1 MALPSLV
8 TPEHEIEVPS
18 TKQKVKIRPFLV
30 KEEKILLT
38 AQESDDN
45 KDQIAAVKQI
55 LKNCILDEIDVE
67 NLSYFDFEFLY
78 LNIRARSI
86 SNILEFDLRHDC
98 DTSQEVIIDL
108 DTLKIKEFD
117 NHEINIMINDDIGVK
132 MKYPTISNLNLF
144 EEINESSTY
153 DILQQS
159 IEYVYDAE
167 NIYDEFT
174 EDEMKTF
181 IESMNKPQIEKL
193 STFFE
198 TMPKLEH
205 KIEYKCKGCKKK
217 VEYTLRGLNDFF
229 T

>member
-1 MALPSLV
+1 
-8 TPEHEIEVPS
+8 
-18 TKQKVKIRPFLV
+18 
-30 KEEKILLT
+30 
-38 AQESDDN
+38 
-45 KDQIAAVKQI
+45 
-55 LKNCILDEIDVE
+55 
-67 NLSYFDFEFLY
+67 
-78 LNIRARSI
+78 
-86 SNILEFDLRHDC
+86 
-98 DTSQEVIIDL
+98 
-108 DTLKIKEFD
+108 
-117 NHEINIMINDDIGVK
+117 MINDDIGVK

-181 IESMNKPQIEKL
+181 IESMDKTQIEKL
-193 STFFE
+193 SIFFE
-198 TMPKLEH
+198 TMPRLEQ
-205 KIEYKCKGCKKK
+205 KIEYTCKGCKKK

>member
-45 KDQIAAVKQI
+45 NDQIVAVKQI

-86 SNILEFDLRHDC
+86 SNILEFTLTHDC
-98 DTSQEVIIDL
+98 DT
-108 DTLKIKEFD
+108 
-117 NHEINIMINDDIGVK
+117 
-132 MKYPTISNLNLF
+132 
-144 EEINESSTY
+144 
-153 DILQQS
+153 
-159 IEYVYDAE
+159 
-167 NIYDEFT
+167 
-174 EDEMKTF
+174 
-181 IESMNKPQIEKL
+181 
-193 STFFE
+193 
-198 TMPKLEH
+198 
-205 KIEYKCKGCKKK
+205 
-217 VEYTLRGLNDFF
+217 
-229 T
+229 

>member
-45 KDQIAAVKQI
+45 NDQIVAVKQI

-86 SNILEFDLRHDC
+86 SNILEFTLTHDC
-98 DTSQEVIIDL
+98 DTSQEITIDL
-108 DTLKIKEFD
+108 DTLKVKEFD
-117 NHEINIMINDDIGVK
+117 NHEVNIMINDDVGIK

-144 EEINESSTY
+144 EQINESSTY

-181 IESMNKPQIEKL
+181 IESMDKTQIEKL

-198 TMPKLEH
+198 TMPRLEN
-205 KIEYKCKGCKKK
+205 KIEYKCKGCKKR